1 MRPVVLTSVTRRV
14 ARHTQDDVANEPEAS
29 SSARTQDPHANTQ
42 LQSLPRR
49 PVRAARLGA
58 AQPQE
63 PTAGVRVANF
73 VRSTA
78 NNLAWGSGMVFGITA
93 SNSFSNKTQGN
104 FMDDPNYQEL
114 ARGNG
119 MVSMGSQHYHDL
131 ARRNGTIAVGAALA
145 FGGFKAI
152 ESVASRYI
160 QQAQTPVQI
169 PVQKAERARELG
181 TTEACL
187 DEAVEMVTMPEDDGP
202 GSHLSLGEQ
211 TALAKDLMNLITA
224 ERSRLPAELW
234 NAASGVGDDAPKLVN
249 RLLLAART
257 RAPNET
263 STSSEED

>member
-1 MRPVVLTSVTRRV
+1 
-14 ARHTQDDVANEPEAS
+14 
-29 SSARTQDPHANTQ
+29 
-42 LQSLPRR
+42 
-49 PVRAARLGA
+49 VRA
-58 AQPQE
+58 
-63 PTAGVRVANF
+63 ANF

-78 NNLAWGSGMVFGITA
+78 NILAWGSGMVFGTTV
-93 SNSFSNKTQGN
+93 SNSFSNKTRGN
-104 FMDDPNYQEL
+104 FMDDPYYQEL
-114 ARGNG
+114 ARSNG

-131 ARRNGTIAVGAALA
+131 ARSNGTIAVGAAVA
-145 FGGFKAI
+145 FGGFKVI

-160 QQAQTPVQI
+160 QQVQI

-187 DEAVEMVTMPEDDGP
+187 DEAVDMVTRPEDDGP